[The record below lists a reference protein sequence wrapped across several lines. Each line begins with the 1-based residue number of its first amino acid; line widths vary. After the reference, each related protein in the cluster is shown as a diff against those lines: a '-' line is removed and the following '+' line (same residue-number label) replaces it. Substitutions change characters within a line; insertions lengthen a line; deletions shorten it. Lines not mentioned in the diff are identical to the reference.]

1 MQEDKVRVR
10 REARPELFRQSK
22 EHQHKERIGQGALDR
37 EADALALA
45 SSRIGGEAC
54 ASEHASLL
62 NRATASKPARAGN
75 SLLQLQKRYGNRY
88 VQRVLDLGRKA
99 DDKSE
104 APAGVEQAIQSARS
118 GGQSMDSGVRTQM
131 ESAFGADFSGVRV
144 HNDAGADTLSQTLNA
159 RAFTTGQDIF
169 FRQNEYNPGSSS
181 GRELLA
187 HELTH
192 VAQQAGDEIQR
203 KLKVGQPGDKYE
215 TEADRVA
222 QMIMQQEQGVQAQE
236 QNEAQ
241 VHRQIEEEK
250 EDSVQMQP
258 EEEEEE
264 SVQMQPEDEKE
275 EQVQMQE
282 EEEEIQMQAEEE
294 EEIQMQ
300 AEEEEEKLS
309 VQTKR

>member
-10 REARPELFRQSK
+10 GEARPELFRQPK
-22 EHQHKERIGQGALDR
+22 ELQHKKRTGQGSLIR
-37 EADALALA
+37 EPDSLAQA

-62 NRATASKPARAGN
+62 NRATASKPARAGH

-99 DDKSE
+99 DDKHE
-104 APAGVEQAIQSARS
+104 TPAGVEQAIQGARS
-118 GGQSMDSGVRTQM
+118 GGQSMDNGVRTRM

-169 FRQNEYNPGSSS
+169 FRQKEYNPGSSS

-241 VHRQIEEEK
+241 VQRQVEEE
-250 EDSVQMQP
+250 EEGSLQMQP